1 MSPESEYKLLGTA
14 SEQEKELIN
23 ILIGS
28 SLYRGM
34 YPDEKKKLINYLV
47 PSYFYNK
54 KVQTGPSRGNSIRT
68 GFVSRCRYH
77 YLYGK

>member
-23 ILIGS
+23 ILIDS

-47 PSYFYNK
+47 SSYFYNIDS
-54 KVQTGPSRGNSIRT
+54 TDGPLPR
-68 GFVSRCRYH
+68 
-77 YLYGK
+77 